1 MKAGELPV
9 GLEVISTQEA
19 FFLLDLCQDHNPFSC
34 TPMGREPP
42 GLGGGIFF
50 SFFSFLLLLVCFG
63 VFGFFFW
70 NQVLE
75 RKYILHI
82 VNKLTTFSNFYSF
95 LIDAFMVLFSLPD
108 FNGFSVLLLCCF
120 IYVFINTF
128 LLTRT
133 HMKKSSQA
141 KQLLIQHSVLY
152 IL

>member
-1 MKAGELPV
+1 MKADELPV
-9 GLEVISTQEA
+9 GLEVIFTQEA
-19 FFLLDLCQDHNPFSC
+19 FFLLDLCQDHNPFCC

-42 GLGGGIFF
+42 GLGGGLFF
-50 SFFSFLLLLVCFG
+50 SSSFFIFVLFCFVVGLVWGFF
-63 VFGFFFW
+63 VFVFFW

-82 VNKLTTFSNFYSF
+82 VNKFATFNNFYTF
-95 LIDAFMVLFSLPD
+95 LIDAFMVLSSLSD

-128 LLTRT
+128 LLART

-141 KQLLIQHSVLY
+141 K
-152 IL
+152 